1 MGASK
6 QTLSNMS
13 VLSIG
18 PNSFKSHRFVVCDE
32 LFKMFSLL
40 KLEIEAGGGLDD
52 SDTDRPGCFP
62 HVGHIDL
69 CKGAWSGS

>member
-40 KLEIEAGGGLDD
+40 KLEMEAGG
-52 SDTDRPGCFP
+52 
-62 HVGHIDL
+62 VG
-69 CKGAWSGS
+69 